1 MIYECFLKRHKTR
14 LFLLA
19 TGSTKRK
26 QIKKKKRFSPKIEK
40 KEKSLV
46 PELSGKKP
54 RLRVLEER
62 KSEERE
68 CTSLFK
74 IVLRDVEILPST
86 LLTKCKAMQRKLK
99 EKNINENQRRTLCII
114 ITWHPQRIGSKIPQ
128 HSVDTKSMDAQVSLS
143 TSSLYFQSSLDL
155 LHYLIQCKYF
165 VNSYKYS
172 VNTMEI
178 VASLRPIQVLLF
190 GTF

>member
-14 LFLLA
+14 LFLLT

-26 QIKKKKRFSPKIEK
+26 ENRFKKKKTRFSLKIEK

-68 CTSLFK
+68 RVYQSLQDCFK
-74 IVLRDVEILPST
+74 RCRNLAQHIVNKMQGNVEKI
-86 LLTKCKAMQRKLK
+86 K
-99 EKNINENQRRTLCII
+99 EKNIYKNQRRTLCII

-128 HSVDTKSMDAQVSLS
+128 HSMDTKSMDAQVSLS
-143 TSSLYFQSSLDL
+143 TSSLYFQSSLDH
-155 LHYLIQCKYF
+155 LHYLI
-165 VNSYKYS
+165 
-172 VNTMEI
+172 
-178 VASLRPIQVLLF
+178 
-190 GTF
+190 

>member
-14 LFLLA
+14 LFLLT

-26 QIKKKKRFSPKIEK
+26 ENRLKKKKKTRFSLKIEK

-68 CTSLFK
+68 RVYLSLQDCFK
-74 IVLRDVEILPST
+74 RCRNLAQHIVNKMQSNVEKI
-86 LLTKCKAMQRKLK
+86 KR
-99 EKNINENQRRTLCII
+99 EK
-114 ITWHPQRIGSKIPQ
+114 
-128 HSVDTKSMDAQVSLS
+128 
-143 TSSLYFQSSLDL
+143 Y
-155 LHYLIQCKYF
+155 
-165 VNSYKYS
+165 
-172 VNTMEI
+172 
-178 VASLRPIQVLLF
+178 
-190 GTF
+190 

>member
-14 LFLLA
+14 LFLLT
-19 TGSTKRK
+19 TGATKRK
-26 QIKKKKRFSPKIEK
+26 ENRLKKKKKKTRFSLKIEK

-86 LLTKCKAMQRKLK
+86 LLTKCKAR
-99 EKNINENQRRTLCII
+99 
-114 ITWHPQRIGSKIPQ
+114 
-128 HSVDTKSMDAQVSLS
+128 
-143 TSSLYFQSSLDL
+143 
-155 LHYLIQCKYF
+155 
-165 VNSYKYS
+165 
-172 VNTMEI
+172 
-178 VASLRPIQVLLF
+178 
-190 GTF
+190 